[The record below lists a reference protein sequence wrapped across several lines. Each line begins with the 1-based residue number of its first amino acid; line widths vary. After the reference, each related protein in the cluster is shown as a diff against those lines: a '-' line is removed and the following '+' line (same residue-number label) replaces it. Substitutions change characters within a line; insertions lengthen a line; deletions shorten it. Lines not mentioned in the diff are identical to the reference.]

1 MGKALKMPRRR
12 APGPREKTHEATDF
26 CILKSRYKT
35 FAAYCGSL
43 TCPFVQRH
51 TACGVTPIASARSAR
66 LRSCSCI
73 AAFNSSLVSMY
84 TFLSMINTVYT
95 VSIFCQVH
103 KLEYLLR
110 RARAIK
116 APKIYL

>member
-51 TACGVTPIASARSAR
+51 TACGVTPIAFARSAR
-66 LRSCSCI
+66 LKSSACM
-73 AAFNSSLVSMY
+73 APFNSSLVSMY